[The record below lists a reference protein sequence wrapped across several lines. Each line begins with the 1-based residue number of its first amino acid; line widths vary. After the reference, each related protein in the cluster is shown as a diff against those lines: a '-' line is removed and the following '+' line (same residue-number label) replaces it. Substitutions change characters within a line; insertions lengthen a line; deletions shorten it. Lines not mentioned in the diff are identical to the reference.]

1 MALRVAILGAGFAGT
16 FHAQAWAQ
24 CAGAQLAA
32 VVDSELARA
41 REVAERFGG
50 EPAGSLERALA
61 ADVDIVDVCLPTALH
76 EQPTLAALAA
86 GKHVLCEK
94 PMALDLA
101 SADRMLDAA
110 QEAGATLMVAHV
122 LRFWPEYERLGELA
136 AEGELGP
143 LRALS
148 CSRLVATPGPYAP
161 WLLDPQRGLGL
172 GEVIVHDLDIAAAL
186 LGRSRSVVA
195 TGVRAETGWSHL
207 QVLLRFDG
215 NRVATVEAGWHVPEA
230 QPFAATFRAV
240 CESGIVEYDSRRQPT
255 LSVVRDGGVE
265 EIDAGAAGK
274 TEGGPW
280 AFDAAGYIREVEYF
294 ATCVRERREPERCP
308 PAAGRQALE
317 LTLAAL
323 ESVAAGAEITLP
335 PVLGAGPD
343 PCRGG
348 S

>member
-1 MALRVAILGAGFAGT
+1 MACADGGCGMSALRVAILGAGFAGT
-16 FHAQAWAQ
+16 FHAQAWAE
-24 CAGAQLAA
+24 CPGAELAA
-32 VVDSELARA
+32 VVDAEPARV
-41 REVAERFGG
+41 REVTERFGG

-61 ADVDIVDVCLPTALH
+61 ADVDVVDVCLPTSLH
-76 EQPTLAALAA
+76 EETTLAALAA

-94 PMALDLA
+94 PIALDLA
-101 SADRMLDAA
+101 SADRMLAA
-110 QEAGATLMVAHV
+110 ARATGTTLMVAHV

-136 AEGELGP
+136 AEGELGS

-186 LGRSRSVVA
+186 LGRPRSVVA
-195 TGVRAETGWSHL
+195 TGVRDETGWSHL
-207 QVLLRFDG
+207 QALLRFDG

-230 QPFAATFRAV
+230 QPFAAVFRAV
-240 CESGIVEYDSRRQPT
+240 CERGIAEYDSRRQPT
-255 LSVVRDGGVE
+255 LSVARDGVVE
-265 EIDAGAAGK
+265 EVDVGSAGK

-280 AFDAAGYIREVEYF
+280 TFDAAGYIREVEYF
-294 ATCVRERREPERCP
+294 AGCIRERREPERCP

-323 ESVAAGAEITLP
+323 ESAATGAENTLP
-335 PVLGAGPD
+335 PA
-343 PCRGG
+343 
-348 S
+348 